1 MKLNQSIVILNL
13 KKKEEENMK
22 LFKKCILATFTL
34 FLALAILPKGE
45 IAPAEAFSGQDIFT
59 GWRITAN
66 DIDYDLWTNSHS
78 GTFVKVDGNY
88 YSNWLG
94 LRALSFDVSFIDTG
108 QFGVLRAHGVFDLF
122 HLGETIGSIHPIIEN
137 RSVRNG
143 ESVNVTTGGGFYF
156 RGTTFIYSS
165 QGQQLGPEASANASF
180 HFGNDNRETV
190 IDLILDPSRPQA
202 GTEVTMNN
210 GPIFGRTMTQ
220 GFTRVIFLGPTAS
233 SQARQDYIFTTS
245 NNNARVS
252 ETGTITALAPGQV
265 EITARRRNNLFEVGR
280 VTVTILPITNNVI
293 RELPLTTDRRVPF
306 NSNGSE
312 VTTGMGIQGGNT
324 MHLGL
329 TRHMSFTPGALVPSS
344 IIQDYI
350 WTSTNP
356 LVATVSQFGTVTAM
370 NPGVTTITAVYR
382 HNQNFRGSFEITVL
396 EPWLFEFED
405 GNYMRIHQNMPSF
418 DVQTDSFDFHITY
431 LDFRP
436 MRNWTTINLF
446 YHTHQ
451 ASNVAYYSNRSM
463 LAGETVRVTVGGF
476 LNFRSSQGNLNINFD
491 LQRSF
496 RARIITDAYLSF
508 DPIFEHSQGIVHG
521 RHVNYQANR
530 DRVIEITFIHD
541 YSNMPAQHLDV
552 VLNHGLPGQSTVHGR
567 PNMQSARYN
576 TVIFN
581 GTGYITANIWIQD
594 WIRSPHGDTN
604 WWGFNVSFQI
614 F

>member
-1 MKLNQSIVILNL
+1 MRII
-13 KKKEEENMK
+13 
-22 LFKKCILATFTL
+22 KKCILAAFV
-34 FLALAILPKGE
+34 LALTLAILPKGE
-45 IAPAEAFSGQDIFT
+45 IAPAEASQDIFT

-66 DIDYDLWTNSHS
+66 NVNYDLWNNNQI
-78 GTFVKVDGNY
+78 GTFVKVDGSF
-88 YSNWLG
+88 YSRGLS

-108 QFGVLRAHGVFDLF
+108 QFGVLRAHGIFDLF
-122 HLGETIGSIHPIIEN
+122 HVGETIGSIHAIIEN

-143 ESVNVTTGGGFYF
+143 ESVNVIAGGGFYF
-156 RGTTFIYSS
+156 RGFTNIYNS
-165 QGQQLGPEASANASF
+165 QGQQFGEEMSARASF
-180 HFGNDNRETV
+180 HFGNDNSETV

-233 SQARQDYIFTTS
+233 SQARQHYIFTAS

-265 EITARRRNNLFEVGR
+265 EITARHRNNQFEVGR
-280 VTVTILPITNNVI
+280 VTITILPVTSNVI

-312 VTTGMGIQGGNT
+312 VTSGMGVAGGNT

-350 WTSTNP
+350 WTTNAP
-356 LVATVSQFGTVTAM
+356 HVATVSQFGTVTAM
-370 NPGVTTITAVYR
+370 NPGVVTITAVYR

-405 GNYMRIHQNMPSF
+405 GNYKRIHQNLPSF
-418 DVQTDSFDFHITY
+418 DIQTDSFDFHITY

-436 MRNWTTINLF
+436 MRMWTTINLF
-446 YHTHQ
+446 YHTHE
-451 ASNVAYYSNRSM
+451 ASNVAYHSNRAMS
-463 LAGETVRVTVGGF
+463 AGETVRVTVGGY

-496 RARIITDAYLSF
+496 RARLITDAYLSF
-508 DPIFEHSQGIVHG
+508 EISHSWPNGIVYVLPPNH
-521 RHVNYQANR
+521 QANR
-530 DRVIEITFIHD
+530 EGPIDFLFIIDYQRPNTVQNIDLLLDMNMPSQRVI
-541 YSNMPAQHLDV
+541 
-552 VLNHGLPGQSTVHGR
+552 HGNTNFQ
-567 PNMQSARYN
+567 NARYGR
-576 TVIFN
+576 VSF
-581 GTGYITANIWIQD
+581 YAPSFLTAEIQILD
-594 WIRSPHGDTN
+594 WIIIDDMGPRLSPVNHLLR
-604 WWGFNVSFQI
+604 I
-614 F
+614 FHYLQ